1 LLALLRGALT
11 TEHGADALREFVG
24 TALLVRIAAA
34 MDIEDAEVRVAL
46 AAAHLVGVAVL
57 RYVVGIEPLRAATV
71 EELVVLVGPRLQ
83 SYFDG

>member
-1 LLALLRGALT
+1 
-11 TEHGADALREFVG
+11 
-24 TALLVRIAAA
+24 
-34 MDIEDAEVRVAL
+34 VAL